1 MDNVIRFPADT
12 PDVQEMIFDG
22 KSEVM
27 LSARGMVLFHLSA
40 WKVDGN
46 EKAHNGLRRYCEYIT
61 MHGYQGGA
69 SAAIA
74 ALDGM
79 DKPQGIAWVKR
90 TFARYVQDQRAL
102 IQYMMN

>member
-1 MDNVIRFPADT
+1 MEENMDNVIQFPADT

-46 EKAHNGLRRYCEYIT
+46 EKRPPSVL
-61 MHGYQGGA
+61 
-69 SAAIA
+69 
-74 ALDGM
+74 
-79 DKPQGIAWVKR
+79 
-90 TFARYVQDQRAL
+90 
-102 IQYMMN
+102 